1 MSDIAARRVIA
12 VGSGVG
18 GGKSTLV
25 QALAATEKVAGINA
39 AWDRIKRERGL

>member
-12 VGSGVG
+12 VASGVG

-25 QALAATEKVAGINA
+25 QALAQALG
-39 AWDRIKRERGL
+39 